1 MALVPERS
9 RGRVRRLTGQ
19 ANDRPNGMVDAIGE
33 RIARERTAR
42 RLSIE
47 QLAQR
52 AGVSTGFLSQ
62 IERGIGNPSLN
73 SLVGLASAL
82 DVPLGSFFGGALGES
97 DMVVRPHARKR
108 LVLSDHNL
116 VYELLVP
123 DLQGRLSML
132 YIELPPDFSNQ
143 DKPFAHPGEEC
154 ELVLNG
160 HLEAH
165 IGERAFQLG
174 PSDSIRFNCAI
185 PHWFH
190 TFDEK

>member
-1 MALVPERS
+1 
-9 RGRVRRLTGQ
+9 
-19 ANDRPNGMVDAIGE
+19 
-33 RIARERTAR
+33 
-42 RLSIE
+42 
-47 QLAQR
+47 
-52 AGVSTGFLSQ
+52 
-62 IERGIGNPSLN
+62 SL
-73 SLVGLASAL
+73 
-82 DVPLGSFFGGALGES
+82 FGGALGES

-174 PSDSIRFNCAI
+174 PGDSIRFNCAI

-190 TFDEK
+190 TFDEKVVIVSSMTPPSF